1 MSDAGFTADC
11 EAGDIAMFITMV
23 AKDSSSKGRRRIV
36 AFEQRSKEA

>member
-23 AKDSSSKGRRRIV
+23 AKDSSSKGRRRMEV
-36 AFEQRSKEA
+36 LVRRSGLA